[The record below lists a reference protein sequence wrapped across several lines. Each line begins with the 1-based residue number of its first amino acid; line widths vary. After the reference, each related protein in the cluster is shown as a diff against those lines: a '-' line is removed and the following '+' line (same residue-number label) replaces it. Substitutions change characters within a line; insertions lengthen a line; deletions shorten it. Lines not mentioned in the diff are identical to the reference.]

1 LSKHYL
7 GVREYIDSMFTRLLS
22 GLKTY
27 RLPSQCRL
35 CHAWP
40 TDAVCEACVHRF
52 AQPVPRCTTCALPVP
67 AGASVCGACL
77 RNPPP
82 IDRCLSAV
90 DYAYPWDVLIQHFKF
105 HAEPGLGRLL
115 ASLMRAAPW
124 VEDALDSA
132 DLVLPMPLSP
142 KRLKERGYNQALL
155 LTRQLA
161 PHKTRHNLLLK
172 VQETPPQH
180 SLKRAERLTA
190 LEQAFAVE
198 PLLASTVRGKSIVL
212 VDDVMTTGASLF
224 TATKALKAGG
234 AAHVIGL
241 VFART
246 P

>member
-1 LSKHYL
+1 
-7 GVREYIDSMFTRLLS
+7 MFTRLLS
-22 GLKTY
+22 GLKVP
-27 RLPSQCRL
+27 RVPSQCRL

-40 TDAVCEACVHRF
+40 ADAICEACVHQF
-52 AQPVPRCTTCALPVP
+52 AQPVPRCPTCALPVP
-67 AGASVCGACL
+67 AGTTACGACL

-82 IDRCLSAV
+82 IDHCLSAV

-105 HAEPGLGRLL
+105 QIEPGLARQL
-115 ASLMRAAPW
+115 AWLMRAAPW
-124 VEDALDSA
+124 VEDAIDSA

-155 LTRQLA
+155 LARHLA
-161 PHKTRHNLLLK
+161 PDKTRYTLLLK
-172 VQETPPQH
+172 VQDTPSQH

-190 LEQAFAVE
+190 LEGAFAVE
-198 PLLASTVRGKSIVL
+198 PLLAPALRGKRIVL

-224 TATKALKAGG
+224 TAAKVLKVAG
-234 AAHVIGL
+234 AAHVTGL